1 MPNRV
6 PGGNAL
12 KGGISMFSL
21 FAATEPSAVFAL
33 EWLAWI
39 VLVAIAVSVFIA
51 LTIKSIYLV
60 LQLFSKPEAKKK

>member
-1 MPNRV
+1 
-6 PGGNAL
+6 
-12 KGGISMFSL
+12 MFSL
-21 FAATEPSAVFAL
+21 FAATEPSAAFAL